1 MVSVRPEMKYLMSTF
16 LPSFP
21 QVCARP
27 KPCLANCEVD
37 FEACHVTV
45 VSLAQPNF
53 GHIYRVVSSA
63 ADFLPVSSNFL
74 SSAPS
79 TEATTSSRLRRAS
92 TSPTTKGSSIPPSC
106 KSLLRNS
113 SGWGSDTCSSAA

>member
-45 VSLAQPNF
+45 VSLSQPNF
-53 GHIYRVVSSA
+53 GHIYRVCPINGSHHELTAEESLDVPYDKGLIHPA
-63 ADFLPVSSNFL
+63 FLQVPAEEFQ
-74 SSAPS
+74 
-79 TEATTSSRLRRAS
+79 RLGQRY
-92 TSPTTKGSSIPPSC
+92 
-106 KSLLRNS
+106 LLL
-113 SGWGSDTCSSAA
+113 GG